1 MAGKPRSAPP
11 AHHGTR
17 ARYHHH
23 LRHKEV
29 PCDACTRA
37 NTEYGQRRRRALHHS
52 GSTDLYPV
60 IALLA
65 RALLGDQPGPEWDR
79 EAAMGDAF

>member
-1 MAGKPRSAPP
+1 MAGKPRGAPP

-37 NTEYGQRRRRALHHS
+37 NTEYGQRRRQRARRL
-52 GSTDLYPV
+52 P
-60 IALLA
+60 A
-65 RALLGDQPGPEWDR
+65 
-79 EAAMGDAF
+79 